1 MSRRQNRG
9 QQRRWR
15 WAALILA
22 ALWLAG
28 CGRTGGARQL
38 QGTLL
43 VWHTWPA
50 ARGETL
56 DAFFDSFMEINPA
69 VTVVSEYVPLDDLLA
84 RFDDQAAAGLGPD
97 LIIGVTPA
105 MTRELAGKNLL
116 ADLTPYEPDVSNL
129 LVRAVD
135 ALRVNAEAEELSPL
149 FGLPI
154 AAHTQVLF
162 FNKKRVEQA
171 PQTLNEVLE
180 VARAGQIIAFPSDF
194 QHSFWGIRG
203 FGGEIVIDG
212 GVSATGVVDGYVRN
226 GAQVTIDGG
235 LDEWLQWLQ
244 SAQKEPN
251 IILSDDPEELYA
263 LFASGRATYYIG
275 ESIRLPQLRE
285 QLGEDAVGV
294 AYLPDNIQPT
304 LSEDSETTPPAQKLY
319 GSDEPPGAFLA
330 LEVAAL
336 SNISARKKLALDLLI
351 FLTNPVHQRRLASS
365 DLGYVPINQRV
376 RFDHRLSASET
387 TIVRQSGTAVII
399 SLQDIRLLERLSEIS
414 NAVYAQVLEGVL
426 EPEEAAAQIQEALR
440 LAAAE
445 EGADP
450 LAEVSATA
458 SAEPDGA
465 GN

>member
-1 MSRRQNRG
+1 VL
-9 QQRRWR
+9 
-15 WAALILA
+15 LILA
-22 ALWLAG
+22 ALWLTG
-28 CGRTGGARQL
+28 CGRAAGQRQL

-50 ARGETL
+50 PRGEAL

-69 VTVVSEYVPLDDLLA
+69 VTVVSEYVPLEDLLA
-84 RFDDQAAAGLGPD
+84 RFNDQAAAGLGPD
-97 LIIGVTPA
+97 LIIGVTPV
-105 MTRELAGKNLL
+105 MTRELAGENLL

-129 LVRAVD
+129 SVRAVD
-135 ALRVNAEAEELSPL
+135 ALRVDVGTEELSPL

-162 FNKKRVEQA
+162 FNKSRVKQA

-180 VARAGQIIAFPSDF
+180 VARNDQIVAFPSDF

-212 GVSATGVVDGYVRN
+212 GVSAEGVVDGYVRN

-251 IILSDDPEELYA
+251 IILSDDPDELYA

-285 QLGEDAVGV
+285 QLGEEAVGV
-294 AYLPDNIQPT
+294 AYLPDNVQPT
-304 LSEDSETTPPAQKLY
+304 LTEGSETSPPPQDLY
-319 GSDEPPGAFLA
+319 GAGEPPGAFLD
-330 LEVAAL
+330 LEVAAV
-336 SNISARKKLALDLLI
+336 SNISARKKLALKLLL
-351 FLTNPVHQRRLASS
+351 FLTNPVHQRRLASR
-365 DLGYVPINQRV
+365 DLGYAPINQRV
-376 RFDHRLSASET
+376 RFDHRLSPSET
-387 TIVRQSGTAVII
+387 TIVRQSGTAVIV
-399 SLQDIRLLERLSEIS
+399 SLQDIHLLERLSNIS

-426 EPEEAAAQIQEALR
+426 EPEEAAAQIQEALQ
-440 LAAAE
+440 LAAVE
-445 EGADP
+445 EKTDP
-450 LAEVSATA
+450 LTEVNATV
-458 SAEPDGA
+458 STEPDGV